1 MPKLK
6 KGIKIFL
13 KVLLIIIIAPIV
25 IHAGYLFIQSVL
37 KTTSIYVCGDFLQG
51 RANDFMAEH
60 GNRYFA
66 LDLVYYITERDPYFC
81 EARAG
86 HEEAF
91 AALLKK
97 YPEMRDV
104 YLGAIVS
111 AILDGKTKNFNR
123 IQLLYVLEQNTG
135 IKFRGDM
142 HGAEYDDMKPC
153 TQKGIRN
160 VADWW
165 TKHLEENATAAV
177 AATEKDYLYP
187 PRPKKFSQRRGIKST
202 KRHTADSG

>member
-37 KTTSIYVCGDFLQG
+37 RTTSIYVCGDFLQG

-66 LDLVYYITERDPYFC
+66 LDLVYYLRGYDPYFC
-81 EARAG
+81 EAGAG

-91 AALLKK
+91 AVLLKK

-123 IQLLYVLEQNTG
+123 IQLLGVLKDNTG
-135 IKFRGDM
+135 VDFMEQGHKLV
-142 HGAEYDDMKPC
+142 EYEDLKPY

-187 PRPKKFSQRRGIKST
+187 PPSPEYLRVMGLDKKKRRK
-202 KRHTADSG
+202 